1 MALQEAEYDMTE
13 MAASHMNGINHYGP
27 QDGDQK
33 LAVRFTMR
41 PKQNMHRSKEE
52 GRPIFEE
59 QEYVE
64 IAVPGNK
71 DSVVIRPA
79 TERDITRF
87 PKHYEAFKAR
97 TDQDVLD
104 GTPLSAWPMVTRA
117 QVEEMAFFK
126 VRTVEQL
133 AQMSDGD
140 SQKFMG
146 LNTLRERARVF
157 LEDADKKKPLMKL
170 QSENE
175 DLRKEMAQM
184 AKNQEALLK
193 KVDALTTLKVKPDL
207 D

>member
-1 MALQEAEYDMTE
+1 
-13 MAASHMNGINHYGP
+13 
-27 QDGDQK
+27 
-33 LAVRFTMR
+33 
-41 PKQNMHRSKEE
+41 
-52 GRPIFEE
+52 
-59 QEYVE
+59 
-64 IAVPGNK
+64 
-71 DSVVIRPA
+71 
-79 TERDITRF
+79 
-87 PKHYEAFKAR
+87 
-97 TDQDVLD
+97 
-104 GTPLSAWPMVTRA
+104 MVTRA

-126 VRTVEQL
+126 VLTVVQL
-133 AQMSDGD
+133 AQMSDVD